1 MSSYADMDNIKLILN
16 SIIESI
22 SDQQLEYAVNISNNW
37 IEGQVSCLDPENNTP
52 DLIQQASELYASSF
66 LLRLLYDTDSTEA
79 QTAVW
84 YETTAKDLVD
94 RFVGQNPSCKNYEC
108 PYTYNLTPKRTF
120 MKRNL
125 RTVYDTDI
133 IDGINEN
140 EWNTEK

>member
-22 SDQQLEYAVNISNNW
+22 SDQQLEYAVNISKNW

-94 RFVGQNPSCKNYEC
+94 RLLVKIQIVKTMNAPI
-108 PYTYNLTPKRTF
+108 PI
-120 MKRNL
+120 
-125 RTVYDTDI
+125 VYLQD
-133 IDGINEN
+133 EYS
-140 EWNTEK
+140 